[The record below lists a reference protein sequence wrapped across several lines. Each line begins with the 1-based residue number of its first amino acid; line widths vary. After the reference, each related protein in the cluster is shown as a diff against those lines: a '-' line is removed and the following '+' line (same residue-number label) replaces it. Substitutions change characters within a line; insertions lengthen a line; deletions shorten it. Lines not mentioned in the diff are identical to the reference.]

1 MKMRKLL
8 ATAVA
13 ASLAVTSMATVASAA
28 EKSWNMG
35 HSKGT
40 INFTASKFAEFSTM
54 YALSQAQIDEGET
67 LGTSAEDKI
76 IVSDVEGT
84 ADKPALTQVKSVT
97 LNVTG
102 VKGTRTAASKTYSY
116 AFKQYNDAAATS
128 ENYDGTGDYF
138 ALEIKTDK
146 GDATNQF
153 IPGQFVEITK
163 MELVVEGYD
172 ETGNKDTYVKYGT
185 KDWGRDGSGL
195 EVQCGWTA
203 TGVGAEVAQLCY
215 TGYYWGYA
223 DKSTSVDYPFMP
235 VTEFKGDDKLGREEI
250 RVLSVSGDYASDNI
264 YSEGNTDNSNQSY
277 EGEDTRDGEVKK
289 DFAGLATQVA
299 DFFNK
304 QTNGTITFK
313 FTTGTEAG
321 GVDWENGGIPSTQTG
336 IKNFMGDAT
345 ANDFALF
352 INYRQTGS
360 LQAVTELDKDA
371 GTVTFDISDILDAM
385 GGQTLG
391 TIDNIYYGLRKGV
404 EYDDKDVKGL
414 KVETVTLAYDED
426 ADVEAD
432 IEDDAE
438 EEDDADVEIEEDDA
452 DDAEEEDADDAEEE
466 DDADASGDVVVEE
479 EDDDANPGTGVALA
493 VVPAMVAAAA
503 VVLSKKRK

>member
-1 MKMRKLL
+1 
-8 ATAVA
+8 
-13 ASLAVTSMATVASAA
+13 
-28 EKSWNMG
+28 
-35 HSKGT
+35 
-40 INFTASKFAEFSTM
+40 
-54 YALSQAQIDEGET
+54 
-67 LGTSAEDKI
+67 
-76 IVSDVEGT
+76 
-84 ADKPALTQVKSVT
+84 
-97 LNVTG
+97 
-102 VKGTRTAASKTYSY
+102 
-116 AFKQYNDAAATS
+116 
-128 ENYDGTGDYF
+128 
-138 ALEIKTDK
+138 
-146 GDATNQF
+146 
-153 IPGQFVEITK
+153 

-172 ETGNKDTYVKYGT
+172 ETDNKDTYVKYGT
-185 KDWGRDGSGL
+185 KEWGRDGSGL

-203 TGVGAEVAQLCY
+203 TGVGAEVVQLCY

-235 VTEFKGDDKLGREEI
+235 ITKNNDDDKLGREEI
-250 RVLSVSGDYASDNI
+250 KVLSVSNDHFSNNI
-264 YSEGNTDNSNQSY
+264 YSEGNTDGSNQSY

-313 FTTGTEAG
+313 FTTGAEAG
-321 GVDWENGGIPSTQTG
+321 GTAWENGGIPSTQTG

-352 INYRQTGS
+352 INYKQTGS
-360 LQAVTELDKDA
+360 LQAITELDKDA

-391 TIDNIYYGLRKGV
+391 TLDNIYYGLRKGI
-404 EYDDKDVKGL
+404 EYKDHGTGL
-414 KVETVTLAYDED
+414 MVETVTLAYDED

-432 IEDDAE
+432 IEDDV
-438 EEDDADVEIEEDDA
+438 EDDADVEIEEDD
-452 DDAEEEDADDAEEE
+452 DVEIEDDADDAVEE
-466 DDADASGDVVVEE
+466 DDADAAGDVVVEE

-493 VVPAMVAAAA
+493 VAPLMTAAAA